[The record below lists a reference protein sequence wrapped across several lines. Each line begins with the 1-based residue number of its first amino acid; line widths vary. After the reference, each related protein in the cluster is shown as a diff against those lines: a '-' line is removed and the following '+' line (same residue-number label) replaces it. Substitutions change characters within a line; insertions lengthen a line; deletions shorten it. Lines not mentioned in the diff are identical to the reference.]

1 MKFPD
6 RLTIK
11 LTKREAE
18 NTLRTI
24 TVSEGKV
31 DFSSND
37 YLGYAK
43 SKAIHDQV
51 TLELQAQDGTI
62 NGATGSRLI
71 TGSSLQTE
79 TLEDNLAKYH
89 EADSALLYNSGY
101 DANIGFF
108 SAVPQRGDVIIYDE
122 LIHASI
128 RDGMQMSLAKAYKYT
143 HNDLNSLEQK
153 IIAAKQSKP
162 EATAIYVVTESVF
175 SMDGDTPD
183 LKEFVALCFK
193 YQVYPIIDEA
203 HAVGVFGNYGAGLVQ
218 EFGLQDKVFARITTF
233 GKAVGAHG
241 AIVLGSAQ
249 LRTFLINFSR
259 SFIYTTGLPPHS
271 IATIATAYHFL
282 RQGNE
287 QQLLKKNIQFFKQQ
301 IQVEG
306 IQHLFIVSDSAIQCC
321 LLQGNEKVKA
331 IAKKIQNQGYDVRA
345 ILSPTVPAGAER
357 LRFCIHS
364 YNSKD
369 EITNVLN
376 LLATFVREYAMQDH
390 DN

>member
-6 RLTIK
+6 RLSIK
-11 LTKREAE
+11 LNKRKAE
-18 NTLRTI
+18 NTLRTL

-51 TLELQAQDGTI
+51 TLELQAQDGKI

-108 SAVPQRGDVIIYDE
+108 SSVPQRGDVIIYDE

-128 RDGMQMSLAKAYKYT
+128 RDGMQMSLAKAYKYA

-162 EATAIYVVTESVF
+162 EAAAIYVVTESVF

-183 LKEFVALCFK
+183 LKEFVALCSK

-233 GKAVGAHG
+233 GKAIGAHG

-271 IATIATAYHFL
+271 IATIATVYHFL
-282 RQGNE
+282 KQGNE
-287 QQLLKKNIQFFKQQ
+287 QQLLKKNIQFFKKQL
-301 IQVEG
+301 QVEG
-306 IQHLFIVSDSAIQCC
+306 VQHLFIDSDSAIQCC

-331 IAKKIQNQGYDVRA
+331 IAKKIQSQGYDVRA
-345 ILSPTVPAGAER
+345 ILSPTVPAGSER

-376 LLATFVREYAMQDH
+376 LLATFVREYATQDH

>member
-6 RLTIK
+6 RLSIK

-18 NTLRTI
+18 NTLRTL

-51 TLELQAQDGTI
+51 TLELQAQDGKI

-108 SAVPQRGDVIIYDE
+108 SSVPQRGDVIIYDE

-153 IIAAKQSKP
+153 IIAAKQSKS
-162 EATAIYVVTESVF
+162 EAATIYVVTESVF

-183 LKEFVALCFK
+183 LKEFVALCSK

-203 HAVGVFGNYGAGLVQ
+203 HAVGVFGNYGGGLVQ

-233 GKAVGAHG
+233 GKAIGAHG

-271 IATIATAYHFL
+271 IATIAAAYHFL

-287 QQLLKKNIQFFKQQ
+287 QQLLKKNIQFFKEQFQ
-301 IQVEG
+301 AEG
-306 IQHLFIVSDSAIQCC
+306 VQHLFIDSDSAIQCC

-331 IAKKIQNQGYDVRA
+331 IAKKIQSQGYDVRA

-376 LLATFVREYAMQDH
+376 LLATFVREYATQDH